1 VYTVLDVEGRL
12 RERDDGKLEP
22 LIGGFDLIYNA
33 GPIKGDRDSRLATC
47 TSKLG
52 CFDESE
58 RRRALQQLFARRGA
72 PEGKGAGTA
81 HAIA

>member
-1 VYTVLDVEGRL
+1 MRAAVTNRL
-12 RERDDGKLEP
+12 CKTANEVDACDR
-22 LIGGFDLIYNA
+22 
-33 GPIKGDRDSRLATC
+33 DRDSRLATC

>member
-1 VYTVLDVEGRL
+1 MRAAVTNRL
-12 RERDDGKLEP
+12 CKTWQTKSTRDR
-22 LIGGFDLIYNA
+22 
-33 GPIKGDRDSRLATC
+33 DRDSRLATC